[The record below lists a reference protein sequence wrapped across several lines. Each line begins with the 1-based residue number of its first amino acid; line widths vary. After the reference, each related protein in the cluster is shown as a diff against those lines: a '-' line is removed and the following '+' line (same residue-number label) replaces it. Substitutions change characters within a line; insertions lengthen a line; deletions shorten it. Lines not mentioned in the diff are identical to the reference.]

1 MGLIGLHKPLSP
13 LLSLCL
19 QGLYRCLELLQMLY
33 NLARGW
39 VASPYQFLSC
49 TDHCLGQSIPTVYL
63 ILQIL
68 ERVKNKMIAQKLKLW
83 NFYSRK
89 CSHAIPL

>member
-19 QGLYRCLELLQMLY
+19 QGLYRSLKLLQMLY

-39 VASPYQFLSC
+39 MSSPYQFLSC
-49 TDHCLGQSIPTVYL
+49 TDHCFGQSISTVYL
-63 ILQIL
+63 VLQVL
-68 ERVKNKMIAQKLKLW
+68 EIIKSKMIDQKLKLW
-83 NFYSRK
+83 NFYARK